1 MFFFISQC
9 FFSSFGPKPGA
20 WPQLRVTQHYLVLQP
35 HESSLVEFEIDSG
48 PPLVLEEEDG
58 MEEEEADHRLL
69 STTID
74 ILCQE
79 RTWVVEVHGIRR
91 DVVRKSLL
99 SVGKKEEEKEEE
111 EEVVV
116 GIFEEGLVFD
126 VKEGEV

>member
-1 MFFFISQC
+1 MFFYCQC
-9 FFSSFGPKPGA
+9 FFSSFGPKPGD
-20 WPQLRVTQHYLVLQP
+20 WPQLRVAQNYLLLKP

-58 MEEEEADHRLL
+58 EEEEADHRLL

-91 DVVRKSLL
+91 DVVRKSPL
-99 SVGKKEEEKEEE
+99 SRGKGEEEE

-126 VKEGEV
+126 VKEGGV

>member
-1 MFFFISQC
+1 M
-9 FFSSFGPKPGA
+9 
-20 WPQLRVTQHYLVLQP
+20 LQP

-58 MEEEEADHRLL
+58 MEEEADHRLL

-91 DVVRKSLL
+91 DVVQVRKSPL
-99 SVGKKEEEKEEE
+99 SVGKEEEEE

-116 GIFEEGLVFD
+116 DIFEEGLVFD

>member
-1 MFFFISQC
+1 M
-9 FFSSFGPKPGA
+9 
-20 WPQLRVTQHYLVLQP
+20 LQP

-91 DVVRKSLL
+91 DVVRKSPL
-99 SVGKKEEEKEEE
+99 SVGKEEE
-111 EEVVV
+111 EEEEVALD
-116 GIFEEGLVFD
+116 IFEEGLVFD

>member
-58 MEEEEADHRLL
+58 MEEEADHRLL